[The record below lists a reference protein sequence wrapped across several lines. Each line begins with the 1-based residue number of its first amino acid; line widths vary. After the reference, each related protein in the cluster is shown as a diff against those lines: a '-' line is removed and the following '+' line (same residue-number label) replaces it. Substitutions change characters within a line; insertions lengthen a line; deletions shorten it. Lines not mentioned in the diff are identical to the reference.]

1 MKSGELV
8 QFPEMIF
15 PNIRL
20 RLEENP
26 SNWGI
31 RYEAETTS
39 LKSKNESVEEN
50 E

>member
-26 SNWGI
+26 SKWGI
-31 RYEAETTS
+31 RYEAETTT
-39 LKSKNESVEEN
+39 SKPENESVEDN
-50 E
+50 D

>member
-1 MKSGELV
+1 MKSSELV

-15 PNIRL
+15 PNLRL

-26 SNWGI
+26 SNWGLS
-31 RYEAETTS
+31 YDSETTA
-39 LKSKNESVEEN
+39 LKSRNESVEDN